1 MARHPNKT
9 PQYPTYTT
17 FQPGELERELKA
29 LALKTCVVTDAP
41 DGWKAKRLHRFHLKW
56 YECQVTFPDETEGI
70 CNYIR
75 HGPKCHTFGYKRGT
89 QSLPHVTL
97 FEELPRDAESLE
109 AIAREKASDAF
120 RYAIL
125 HEQREARRA
134 QPPWTGYGK
143 RKADPAAYQLSRE
156 RAIALAGK
164 YALCYRLQPSGK
176 LLPSGGTF
184 ETLEEANAAWH
195 DKGDS
200 SLFVALAVRWRR
212 RWVLPCFNPLYVGH
226 PNPEH

>member
-1 MARHPNKT
+1 MARHPNKASR
-9 PQYPTYTT
+9 PPIYTT

-29 LALKTCVVTDAP
+29 LALKTCAVTDAP
-41 DGWKAKRLHRFHLKW
+41 EGWKAKRRHRFHLKW
-56 YECQVTFPDETEGI
+56 YECEVTFPDESEGI

-75 HGPKCHTFGYKRGT
+75 HGPKCHTFGYKRGAA
-89 QSLPHVTL
+89 SLPHVTL

-125 HEQREARRA
+125 QEQREARRA

-143 RKADPAAYQLSRE
+143 RKADPATYQLSRE
-156 RAIALAGK
+156 RAITLAGK
-164 YALCYRLQPSGK
+164 YALCYRLLPSGK

-184 ETLEEANAAWH
+184 GTLEEANTAWQEKA
-195 DKGDS
+195 DPAFYVG
-200 SLFVALAVRWRR
+200 LAVRWRR
-212 RWVLPCFNPLYVGH
+212 QWVLPQFNSLYAQH
-226 PNPEH
+226 PKPS